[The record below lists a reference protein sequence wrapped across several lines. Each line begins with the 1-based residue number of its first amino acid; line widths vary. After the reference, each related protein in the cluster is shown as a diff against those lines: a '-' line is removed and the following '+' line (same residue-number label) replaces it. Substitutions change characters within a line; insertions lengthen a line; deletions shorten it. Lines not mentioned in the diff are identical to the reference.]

1 MNTSI
6 DVLNSYA
13 NAFRRLVNEKVSSR
27 SPNPGA
33 GRSIKQSLKLNKQSD
48 WDFLSTSMDIVG
60 DASNAIRNFL
70 KFGLDGPTRY
80 NDVGERYLRLYGV
93 LTATYIQQQAVLKLY
108 KLMNVPKPKDIKKKL
123 DALEIRTLRHK
134 LASHGTDYQ
143 EVTDENI
150 ETFIPIQITVRGFD
164 CCYFDNLKNTEH
176 HIDLEKEIEKHCRLL
191 TSVLDSVY
199 AKAVQSWYK
208 NQMSKIAELNQN
220 LEELRIQGSGS
231 LVIRMT
237 NLPHAVIQTMGR
249 METVSDSTEKPRN
262 TRPKARSRSARKRT
276 SVVVDSTSS

>member
-1 MNTSI
+1 MKTYI
-6 DVLNSYA
+6 DVLDSYA
-13 NAFRRLVNEKVSSR
+13 NAFRRLVKEKVSSR

-33 GRSIKQSLKLNKQSD
+33 DQSIQQSLKLNKQSD
-48 WDFLSTSMDIVG
+48 WDFLATSMDIVG

-70 KFGLDGPTRY
+70 QFGLDGPTRC

-108 KLMNVPKPKDIKKKL
+108 KLMNVPNPQDIKEKL

-134 LASHGTDYQ
+134 LASHGTDYL
-143 EVTDENI
+143 ESKDLNI
-150 ETFIPIQITVRGFD
+150 GTFIPIQITVRGFD

-176 HIDLEKEIEKHCRLL
+176 HVDLEKEIEKHCRLL

-199 AKAVQSWYK
+199 AKAVQTWYK
-208 NQMSKIAELNQN
+208 NQMSKIVELNQI
-220 LEELRIQGSGS
+220 LDDLQIQGSGG

-237 NLPHAVIQTMGR
+237 DLPTLVIRTMGH

-262 TRPKARSRSARKRT
+262 TRHKARPPL
-276 SVVVDSTSS
+276 ST